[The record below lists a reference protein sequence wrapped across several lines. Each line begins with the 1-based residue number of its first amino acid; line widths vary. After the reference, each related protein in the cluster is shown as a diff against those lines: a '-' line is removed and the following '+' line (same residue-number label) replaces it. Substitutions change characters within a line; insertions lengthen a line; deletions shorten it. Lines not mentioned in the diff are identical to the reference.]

1 MLFPLY
7 RHLPLNIAII
17 LFSASGAVEFSSMLK
32 KKLLF
37 IEKAEAFLLGSLG
50 PLSITLYISFNIPE
64 WIPHLLLAGG
74 AGWVLV
80 SRIFSHSADMEK
92 AVNRIAGCFSV
103 MIYPGLFMYWLVRMN
118 IWENSGAVFLFLL
131 ITFGND
137 SIAWLAGTLFGKNN
151 RRIIPASPNKSIAG
165 FLGGFL
171 GAVIISTGAAY
182 LFPEIFSAGVNAA
195 PVSGLLVK
203 AAILGLCTGIF
214 ATLGDLCESAIKR
227 SCGFVD
233 SGKVI
238 LGRGGVLDSI
248 DSIAIAAPV
257 YFLLFSLFFTNF

>member
-1 MLFPLY
+1 
-7 RHLPLNIAII
+7 
-17 LFSASGAVEFSSMLK
+17 
-32 KKLLF
+32 
-37 IEKAEAFLLGSLG
+37 
-50 PLSITLYISFNIPE
+50 
-64 WIPHLLLAGG
+64 
-74 AGWVLV
+74 
-80 SRIFSHSADMEK
+80 MEK

-118 IWENSGAVFLFLL
+118 IWENSGAVILFLL

-137 SIAWLAGTLFGKNN
+137 STAWLTGTLFGKNN
-151 RRIIPASPNKSIAG
+151 RKIIPASPNKSIAG

-171 GAVIISTGAAY
+171 GTVIISLGAAY
-182 LFPEIFSAGVNAA
+182 LFPEIFSAGANAA
-195 PVSGLLVK
+195 VVSGLLVK

-257 YFLLFSLFFTNF
+257 YFLLFSLFFTIF